1 MGGSEAVEREVGGSE
16 AAAADTRDKLVRD
29 AQALIKDAGTLSAEN
44 IMRDEAAALE
54 PMYFRQSGA
63 QRQMRAAARAAAAAA
78 AAAERARQLDA
89 SAAAAAA
96 ARDKEL
102 ETQGIVRKGQK
113 SDDVLE
119 SGAEEPDSAEPAS
132 PDDAQA
138 VQEEERR
145 EAYRA
150 KGFSPTRRDFAGSG
164 ATWGFEPAGY
174 NPLDTFGWRVQRVE
188 AAPPAAAR
196 DENSVSPPGPQTT
209 PYQRRLAGL
218 REMEGE
224 DEASGA
230 TRRQTLRLQQHS
242 ALAGF
247 QRGGMGGMEHSRRGE
262 QGRRSASRRERSRH
276 APWHTALPLGFYEK
290 PPAAWASRKEHEDW
304 LGLSTDMDPSNLID
318 SQARQPGEQQ
328 EPQGRAGSE
337 GDAVEAKAKE
347 MEAQA
352 KEMEAEA
359 KEMEAKARGSRVR
372 KGLSPEAF
380 PQGFHR
386 QVAAEEKRLE
396 RGGGYGGGA
405 PFQHVPGARTTS
417 DLDEFDKLIF
427 GGSEGQEPRIAGG
440 TASPARQHRHGL
452 PGIHLW

>member
-1 MGGSEAVEREVGGSE
+1 
-16 AAAADTRDKLVRD
+16 
-29 AQALIKDAGTLSAEN
+29 
-44 IMRDEAAALE
+44 
-54 PMYFRQSGA
+54 
-63 QRQMRAAARAAAAAA
+63 
-78 AAAERARQLDA
+78 
-89 SAAAAAA
+89 
-96 ARDKEL
+96 
-102 ETQGIVRKGQK
+102 
-113 SDDVLE
+113 
-119 SGAEEPDSAEPAS
+119 
-132 PDDAQA
+132 
-138 VQEEERR
+138 
-145 EAYRA
+145 
-150 KGFSPTRRDFAGSG
+150 
-164 ATWGFEPAGY
+164 
-174 NPLDTFGWRVQRVE
+174 
-188 AAPPAAAR
+188 
-196 DENSVSPPGPQTT
+196 
-209 PYQRRLAGL
+209 
-218 REMEGE
+218 
-224 DEASGA
+224 
-230 TRRQTLRLQQHS
+230 
-242 ALAGF
+242 
-247 QRGGMGGMEHSRRGE
+247 MEHSRRGE

-318 SQARQPGEQQ
+318 SQARQPSAQQ

-347 MEAQA
+347 MEAKA
-352 KEMEAEA
+352 KKMEAEA

-405 PFQHVPGARTTS
+405 PFQHVLGARTTS